1 MHPERHSFKKHLN
14 CVPPDY
20 KVEEAYKGKSYM
32 ATELPKLC
40 VKNYKWSWQDVMV
53 LFKQGLV
60 GV

>member
-20 KVEEAYKGKSYM
+20 KVEEAYKGKSYK

-40 VKNYKWSWQDVMV
+40 VKNYK
-53 LFKQGLV
+53 
-60 GV
+60 